1 MQRALRLSLVHCGAF
16 SAAKSAQP
24 LAEDVQAGLA
34 ESGPL
39 YIPIALVVGAI
50 LALGAIA
57 IIGM

>member
-1 MQRALRLSLVHCGAF
+1 LLKTSKPDQRKVDRS
-16 SAAKSAQP
+16 
-24 LAEDVQAGLA
+24 
-34 ESGPL
+34 